1 MDMYMGLF
9 IVDAD
14 HSRERASGRWGEE
27 GEGPGEGVWVR
38 LARVE
43 GDLVVLRRD
52 TIA

>member
-1 MDMYMGLF
+1 MYMGLF
-9 IVDAD
+9 IVDVD

-43 GDLVVLRRD
+43 GGFGSVKERYYYL
-52 TIA
+52 T